1 MGIKGTAMQWA
12 EPYLS
17 IRHQFVPV
25 NKLSCLNTQ
34 VNYRVQHSF
43 VLGPILF
50 TLNLIP
56 LGRIIRKHSIH
67 FYCYTDDT
75 HLYLSMKPDNTN
87 QLAKLYVF
95 KT

>member
-56 LGRIIRKHSIH
+56 LGRII
-67 FYCYTDDT
+67 DT
-75 HLYLSMKPDNTN
+75 QLYLSMKPDNTN